1 MFRNLALILF
11 GAFALF
17 FLADFLVVYNAHI
30 KIEKAVEQALDGAI
44 IAGVQKAE
52 NQRGRLELSE
62 PIAKD
67 TVYSIVKS
75 NLKLN
80 TNLTN
85 DYFSNS
91 NLKTTVSYLNTTSK
105 APRIEAQF
113 DTRVKLVAG
122 KIFGLESYPLT
133 VKRHTPYLGEFK

>member
-44 IAGVQKAE
+44 IVGVQEPE
-52 NQRGRLELSE
+52 NQRGRLEMNESV
-62 PIAKD
+62 AKG
-67 TVYSIVKS
+67 TVQSILKT

-80 TNLTN
+80 ADLTN
-85 DYFSNS
+85 DHFLNS
-91 NLKTTVSYLNTTSK
+91 DLRTFVTYLGTV
-105 APRIEAQF
+105 PRIEAEF
-113 DTRVKLVAG
+113 DTEVKLFAG
-122 KIFGLESYPLT
+122 RMFGLDAYPLT
-133 VKRHTPYLGEFK
+133 IKRHTPYLGEFK

>member
-17 FLADFLVVYNAHI
+17 FLTDFLVVYNAHI

-44 IAGVQKAE
+44 IAGVE
-52 NQRGRLELSE
+52 EIEHQRGRLELNES
-62 PIAKD
+62 IAQR
-67 TVYSIVKS
+67 TVHNILKT

-80 TNLTN
+80 TDLTN
-85 DYFSNS
+85 DFFSNS
-91 NLKTTVSYLNTTSK
+91 HLVTTISYLNTASK
-105 APRIEAQF
+105 VPRIEAQF

>member
-1 MFRNLALILF
+1 MEYMFRNLALILF
-11 GAFALF
+11 GAFALY

-44 IAGVQKAE
+44 IASTKE
-52 NQRGRLELSE
+52 TDNQRGRLAINESL
-62 PIAKD
+62 AKGA
-67 TVYSIVKS
+67 THSILRS
-75 NLKLN
+75 NLKLDV
-80 TNLTN
+80 TLSN
-85 DYFSNS
+85 DFFSDS
-91 NLKTTVSYLNTTSK
+91 SLSVSLAYLGTV
-105 APRIEAQF
+105 PRIEAQF

>member
-11 GAFALF
+11 GAFALY
-17 FLADFLVVYNAHI
+17 FLADFLVVYNAHV

-44 IAGVQKAE
+44 IASTKE
-52 NQRGRLELSE
+52 TDNQRGRLALNEALARE
-62 PIAKD
+62 AAHTILKR
-67 TVYSIVKS
+67 

-80 TNLTN
+80 DDLSNDFFSSGNL
-85 DYFSNS
+85 S
-91 NLKTTVSYLNTTSK
+91 VSLAYLGTI
-105 APRIEAQF
+105 PRIEAQF

-122 KIFGLESYPLT
+122 KIFGLDSYQLA